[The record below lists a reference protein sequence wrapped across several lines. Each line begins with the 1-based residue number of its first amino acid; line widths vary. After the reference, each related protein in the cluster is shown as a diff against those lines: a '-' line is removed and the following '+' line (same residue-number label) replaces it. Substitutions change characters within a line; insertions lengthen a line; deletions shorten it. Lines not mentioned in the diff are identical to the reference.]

1 MDMQFVNFYRNLLYH
16 RTSMLE
22 GVRLVAFRNVSHL
35 RRTSRR
41 LTDKLGRPDWGRPWP
56 DVQPLAVAT
65 RGYYASTRQLQE
77 TTSILRRLS
86 RRLWTIRPTPP
97 AARAAPIP
105 TTRAVAQT
113 GGL

>member
-41 LTDKLGRPDWGRPWP
+41 LTDKLGRP
-56 DVQPLAVAT
+56 LA
-65 RGYYASTRQLQE
+65 
-77 TTSILRRLS
+77 
-86 RRLWTIRPTPP
+86 
-97 AARAAPIP
+97 
-105 TTRAVAQT
+105 
-113 GGL
+113 

>member
-1 MDMQFVNFYRNLLYH
+1 MRIAAHHLIHAGEIV
-16 RTSMLE
+16 T
-22 GVRLVAFRNVSHL
+22 VRSCLGHD
-35 RRTSRR
+35 
-41 LTDKLGRPDWGRPWP
+41 TDKLGRPDWAAPWP

-77 TTSILRRLS
+77 TPSILRRLS
-86 RRLWTIRPTPP
+86 RRLLTIRPTPP

-105 TTRAVAQT
+105 TTKAVAQT